1 MLRFLQLDPNTAY
14 VGNNLLLPRNAIN
27 EAVVKASLTF
37 QLSEEEPMVDEFGQL
52 IAMRA
57 ATLKMWSETAHHL
70 VIPREFLREDQY
82 EQFNFPFVVLPRPA
96 YEVAGIGDRIA
107 LRDAEQEEAFRV
119 MMRSDS
125 GTINLSCGKGKTV
138 IALKVAAALNRPTIV
153 VVNTTALL
161 EQWKEEIYRHLD
173 VPSVGIVQGTTID
186 WRHPITVSMVHTLSS
201 RQWPMEFRRYFG
213 LVLYDEGHHMS
224 APVFVKS
231 ADLFYGRR
239 FSLTATATRTD
250 GLERIYQYH
259 LGPVIHTN
267 LSQELIPH
275 TIFHVLDWELPIQD
289 RKKVLDKYQ
298 EVNTAKVRTYLGSLD
313 WRNDII
319 YQHLRNDLA
328 EGRNILVL
336 SHSVE
341 HVDRLHSYLSGAGGG
356 MIIGETPQENRM
368 AILHHCN
375 PVFGTFQL
383 AREGLNKPSLDTLYI
398 VTSFGNSNDLQQAWG
413 RIQRIYPN
421 KLAPIVRVFEDLA
434 FSCTKKNCNHLRYI
448 LRKLDYPYEVDVG
461 GNNAR

>member
-1 MLRFLQLDPNTAY
+1 MLRFHQLHPHTAY
-14 VGNNLLLPRNAIN
+14 VSNNLLLPRSAIN
-27 EAVVKASLTF
+27 EAVVKAALTI
-37 QLSEEEPMVDEFGQL
+37 QLSDEEPMLDEFGQL

-70 VIPREFLREDQY
+70 IVPREFLKEDQY
-82 EQFNFPFVVLPRPA
+82 AGFDCPFVVLPRPV
-96 YEVAGIGDRIA
+96 YPVAGIGDRIS
-107 LRDAEQEEAFRV
+107 LRDAEQEEAFRA
-119 MMRSDS
+119 MMGSDC

-161 EQWKEEIYRHLD
+161 EQWKEEISRHLD
-173 VPSVGIVQGTTID
+173 VSSIGTIQGTTCD
-186 WRHPITVSMVHTLSS
+186 WQHPIALAMVHTLSS
-201 RQWPMEFRRYFG
+201 RSWPMEFRRYFG

-259 LGPVIHTN
+259 LGRVIHTN
-267 LSQELIPH
+267 LSQELVPH
-275 TIFHVLDWELPIQD
+275 TYFHVLEWELPPGD

-298 EVNTAKVRTYLGSLD
+298 EVNTAKVRTYLGGLD
-313 WRNDII
+313 WRNEII
-319 YQHLRNDLA
+319 YQHLRADLA
-328 EGRNILVL
+328 EGRKILVL

-356 MIIGETPQENRM
+356 MIVGETPQESRM
-368 AILHHCN
+368 AILHNCN

-398 VTSFGNSNDLQQAWG
+398 VTPFSNQNDLQQAWG
-413 RIQRIYPN
+413 RIQRVYPN
-421 KLAPIVRVFEDLA
+421 KLAPIVRVFEDTAL
-434 FSCTKKNCNHLRYI
+434 SCSKKYCNHLRYT
-448 LRKLDYPYEVDVG
+448 LRRLDYPYTIDTG
-461 GNNAR
+461 GDHE